1 MYTQFFGLSET
12 AFSITPDPRFLYMS
26 PLHQE
31 ALAHL
36 LYGTGEDGGFVQLT
50 GEVGTGKTTLLRA
63 LLEQNLEQVDLA
75 LILNPRLTTTEFV
88 ATICDELGA
97 GYPKPAYSMK
107 PLVDALNAHLL
118 ETHRRG
124 RQTVLVVDEAQNLSR
139 DVLEQV
145 RLLTNLET
153 SRHKL
158 LRIILVG
165 QPELQRILA
174 QHDMRQLAQRITGR
188 YHLGPLSEAETA
200 EYIGHRLAVAGA
212 TSDLFYG
219 AAVKQ
224 VYRLSGGIPRLINII
239 CDRALLGAYA
249 QNQHLVGPKVVKQ
262 AAREALEVS
271 QLKRPPSRLMMGLS
285 GAMAMAVLALA
296 GYGVYRYASHLG
308 LAPSAPVVAES
319 EQPETTVSELAMVA
333 AVDTPSDTSK
343 TDAAAAQPTPA
354 TDGPKPT
361 PGAPRDTPAA
371 RSDAPPP
378 PRADV
383 FEQPLADRKP
393 QAAVTPA
400 AAPLAPPDQP
410 AQKMSAASR
419 SGQQAAGPAGNVEQ
433 TSAEIRTAAGLAT
446 ELARTSR
453 DTFAAYQALF
463 GLWNEQIDQSDD
475 SNPCLTAYARGMRC
489 TQGDTTLAQLR
500 AWNLPALIRLKDA
513 QDRPHEVVLQTLH
526 SDRAGLRLSG
536 RLVELPLTALEP
548 LWGGHAVVL
557 WRLQTSAA
565 LISFDSRGKPVLWL
579 RSRLDQVDGQ
589 KSAEA
594 TGAARFDEALEARV
608 MKFQR
613 DNGLQVDGIVGAQTM
628 LLLNTLKPAPGTPAL
643 STDQEAG

>member
-97 GYPKPAYSMK
+97 GYAKPAYSMK

-124 RQTVLVVDEAQNLSR
+124 RQTVLIVDEAQNLSR

-188 YHLGPLSEAETA
+188 YHLGPLSEAETG

-212 TSDLFYG
+212 STDLFSG

-271 QLKRPPSRLMMGLS
+271 QLKRPPSRLMMGLA

-296 GYGVYRYASHLG
+296 GYGVYRYAPDLG
-308 LAPSAPVVAES
+308 LGPSAPVVAGPER
-319 EQPETTVSELAMVA
+319 PETTVSELAMVA
-333 AVDTPSDTSK
+333 AVDTPSDTPT
-343 TDAAAAQPTPA
+343 TDAAAAQPAPA
-354 TDGPKPT
+354 TNGPKTT

-371 RSDAPPP
+371 GSHAPPA
-378 PRADV
+378 PRAEV
-383 FEQPLADRKP
+383 SEQPLADAKP

-400 AAPLAPPDQP
+400 AASLATPEQP
-410 AQKMSAASR
+410 AQKIGAASN
-419 SGQQAAGPAGNVEQ
+419 AGPKDARPASNTGAA
-433 TSAEIRTAAGLAT
+433 SAEILTAARLAT

-453 DTFAAYQALF
+453 GTFDAYQTLF
-463 GLWNEQIDQSDD
+463 GLWNEQLDQSND
-475 SNPCLTAYARGMRC
+475 SNPCITAYPRGMRC
-489 TQGDTTLAQLR
+489 IQGDTTLAQLR
-500 AWNLPALIRLKDA
+500 AWNLPALIRLQDA
-513 QDRPHEVVLQTLH
+513 QDRPHEVLLQSLD
-526 SDRAGLRLSG
+526 SDRAGLRLSD

-548 LWGGHAVVL
+548 LWSGHAVVL

-565 LISFDSRGKPVLWL
+565 LISFDSQGKPVQWL
-579 RSRLDQVDGQ
+579 RSRLDQFDGQ
-589 KSAEA
+589 NSAEEP
-594 TGAARFDEALEARV
+594 GAARFDEALEARV
-608 MKFQR
+608 RQFQR

-628 LLLNTLKPAPGTPAL
+628 LLLNNLKPLPGTPTL
-643 STDQEAG
+643 STNREAG